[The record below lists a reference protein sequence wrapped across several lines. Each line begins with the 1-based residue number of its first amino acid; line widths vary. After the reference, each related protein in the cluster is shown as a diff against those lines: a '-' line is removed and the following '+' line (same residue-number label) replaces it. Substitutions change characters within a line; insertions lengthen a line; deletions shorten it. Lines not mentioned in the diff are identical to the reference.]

1 MSQLYTDIKLP
12 SLFTR
17 KNFTV
22 RLIPSVLSSVKLT
35 CHRTVFFFIHSFSI
49 VISLVYT
56 IKYSCRCLPM
66 NLAMQNLVGKFHHN
80 IPMKIFCLYFCL
92 YLSILWQ
99 WKYFI
104 LHHKRQTKEQWIN
117 IWSVVSIAEL
127 HNGQSAWAAVNTWCF
142 NRKEPVQIPS
152 CIANHMKHWI
162 LGGPILIQTLHWKG
176 LTDPLQYIRSSKRW
190 QDWTVSAPSLV
201 RFHTLTSFLVWHSW
215 MEFNKS
221 NKEVTCW
228 ISKLLRVLR
237 SFNSPSS
244 SHLQT
249 IFPLLQLLH

>member
-1 MSQLYTDIKLP
+1 MSLYC
-12 SLFTR
+12 LF
-17 KNFTV
+17 F
-22 RLIPSVLSSVKLT
+22 LFFLFPLWFPQYIPWE
-35 CHRTVFFFIHSFSI
+35 
-49 VISLVYT
+49 
-56 IKYSCRCLPM
+56 YSCRCLPM
-66 NLAMQNLVGKFHHN
+66 NLVMENSIGKCHRN
-80 IPMKIFCLYFCL
+80 ILMEKFCLYFYM
-92 YLSILWQ
+92 YLPILWQ

-104 LHHKRQTKEQWIN
+104 LHHKRQTKKQWIN

-142 NRKEPVQIPS
+142 NRKEPVQNPS
-152 CIANHMKHWI
+152 CTANHMKHWI
-162 LGGPILIQTLHWKG
+162 LGGTILIQTLYWKG
-176 LTDPLQYIRSSKRW
+176 LTPLQYIRSSKRW
-190 QDWTVSAPSLV
+190 QDLTVSVPSLV

-228 ISKLLRVLR
+228 ISKLLRALR
-237 SFNSPSS
+237 SFNSPNS

>member
-1 MSQLYTDIKLP
+1 MPVFLFVFVNFLVVKILY
-12 SLFTR
+12 
-17 KNFTV
+17 
-22 RLIPSVLSSVKLT
+22 
-35 CHRTVFFFIHSFSI
+35 
-49 VISLVYT
+49 
-56 IKYSCRCLPM
+56 
-66 NLAMQNLVGKFHHN
+66 A
-80 IPMKIFCLYFCL
+80 
-92 YLSILWQ
+92 
-99 WKYFI
+99 KYFI
-104 LHHKRQTKEQWIN
+104 LHHKRKTKEQWIN
-117 IWSVVSIAEL
+117 IWSIFSTAEL

-152 CIANHMKHWI
+152 CTANHMKHWI
-162 LGGPILIQTLHWKG
+162 LGGTILIQTLHWKG
-176 LTDPLQYIRSSKRW
+176 LTPLQYIRSSKRW
-190 QDWTVSAPSLV
+190 QDLTVSVPSLV

-237 SFNSPSS
+237 SFNSPNS